1 MKYKT
6 QMSCLFNSLSREL
19 QYKNIYSI
27 SSYELRQ
34 EACNYLHHDFPIIS
48 GMSTHELLN
57 ITHGNYSKY
66 ISNMRRDN
74 TWGGAIEIQAIC
86 NIFKVR
92 VIVVNIRNRFRNG
105 REIEFLPVHENY
117 SNTLKITWSGGHYEP
132 MLNN

>member
-1 MKYKT
+1 
-6 QMSCLFNSLSREL
+6 MSCLFNSLSREL
-19 QYKNIYSI
+19 QHKNIYSI
-27 SSYELRQ
+27 SPSELRQ

-105 REIEFLPVHENY
+105 KEIEFLPVHENY
-117 SNTLKITWSGGHYEP
+117 SNTLKITWSGSHYEP
-132 MLNN
+132 MLN

>member
-1 MKYKT
+1 
-6 QMSCLFNSLSREL
+6 
-19 QYKNIYSI
+19 
-27 SSYELRQ
+27 
-34 EACNYLHHDFPIIS
+34 
-48 GMSTHELLN
+48 
-57 ITHGNYSKY
+57 
-66 ISNMRRDN
+66 MRRDN